1 MITNEPPLTGAT
13 TMATE
18 AFTVRAETD
27 IVHQLDSM
35 AGALDRSRN
44 YLVNQALRE
53 YLKTH
58 ARQIEKISQGITA
71 ADRGEVIEHDEVIK
85 EMAAI
90 AQPASGDDFFNCA
103 GIWEDRE
110 IDQTS
115 IRAKAWPDRRG

>member
-1 MITNEPPLTGAT
+1 MV
-13 TMATE
+13 TE

-35 AGALDRSRN
+35 VGALDRSRN

-58 ARQIEKISQGITA
+58 ARQIDKINQGIAA
-71 ADRGEVIEHDEVIK
+71 ADRDEVIEHDEAMK
-85 EMAAI
+85 EMETI

-103 GIWEDRE
+103 GIWED
-110 IDQTS
+110 
-115 IRAKAWPDRRG
+115 